1 MIRAATQRKWIHP
14 TAYWL
19 HACPTSLTLDFV
31 KQGGEG
37 DTRRHHRTRR
47 QSALNSALI
56 AVSRPLGQTIPSVV
70 WWGWFASPQTKPLMT
85 RVATRARASVHLV
98 FEDC

>member
-1 MIRAATQRKWIHP
+1 M
-14 TAYWL
+14 
-19 HACPTSLTLDFV
+19 TL
-31 KQGGEG
+31 G
-37 DTRRHHRTRR
+37 DTIGRDGSRRSTVK
-47 QSALNSALI
+47 ALI